1 MNPHDSHLVL
11 ALAGVAGLLLA
22 LDGGHA
28 SAQPAAPRPFTDND
42 EGSMGPLQDA
52 HEGKVIFSH
61 AIIDKKAKTA
71 PLVTETTLDRPLFVR
86 AYLAET
92 PARTFHENQQECP
105 WDTRRLLRFYARL
118 QGAKSGVYLYTM
130 PLGDKT
136 FGVLRS
142 KTITEFSANGA
153 IVSIVPT
160 ARFEMNGGENPAISP
175 FVELAAGM
183 GPGANVV
190 EVELQVGCEGQPGAD
205 GNEFNV
211 VSKGQIT
218 FRVTAR
224 DLSAFAKRVGPVVR
238 PSIDDA
244 AARRI
249 KPKYAKA
256 LGPKVKI
263 LSFAADRTEID
274 ATVRK
279 STDLR
284 AVLRNVDKTCRYVT
298 GKWIEP
304 YAGAGTYGP
313 GHIEGRGEVPLP
325 CP

>member
-1 MNPHDSHLVL
+1 MNTRSSHLSLV
-11 ALAGVAGLLLA
+11 LAGVAGLVIA
-22 LDGGHA
+22 LRGGTL
-28 SAQPAAPRPFTDND
+28 SAQPAPKAFTDRD

-52 HEGKVIFSH
+52 HEGEVVFSSS
-61 AIIDKKAKTA
+61 IIEKKAQTA
-71 PLVTETTLDRPLFVR
+71 TLVTETTLDRPLFVR
-86 AYLAET
+86 AYLAQT
-92 PARTFHENQQECP
+92 PARTFHDNKQECP
-105 WDTRRLLRFYARL
+105 WETRRLLKFYAKL
-118 QGAKSGVYLYTM
+118 QGAESGVYLYTM

-136 FGVLRS
+136 FDITRS

-183 GPGANVV
+183 KPGANVV
-190 EVELQVGCEGQPGAD
+190 DVELQVGCEGQPGAD
-205 GNEFNV
+205 GNEFAV

-218 FRVTAR
+218 FQIKGR
-224 DLSAFAKRVGPVVR
+224 DLSAFAKRVGPSVR

-244 AARRI
+244 AAKRI
-249 KPKYAKA
+249 KPSYAKA
-256 LGPKVKI
+256 LGKKVKI
-263 LSFAADRTEID
+263 LSFAADRTEVD
-274 ATVRK
+274 PTVQK

-284 AVLRNVDKTCRYVT
+284 AVLRNVDKTCSYVT

-313 GHIEGRGEVPLP
+313 GHIEGGGDVALP